1 MQGPYLATYQPVED
15 TQQQSYG
22 LQRLDHA
29 VGNAPKMLPVLD
41 YVANATGFHEFA
53 EFTAEDVGTL
63 DSGKLLCVRLC
74 YLALCIARFYTTG

>member
-1 MQGPYLATYQPVED
+1 MED
-15 TQQQSYG
+15 THQQSYG

-63 DSGKLLCVRLC
+63 DSGEFVCVRQC
-74 YLALCIARFYTTG
+74 QLALCMARSCTTG